1 MRAVRDEVAPMSAR
15 VQGQCPMGCGDTLWM
30 SCEAHGYPAEVTSTM
45 LVLVREGEQRRHE
58 RGDG

>member
-1 MRAVRDEVAPMSAR
+1 MTAPALLSAR
-15 VQGQCPMGCGDTLWM
+15 AADSV
-30 SCEAHGYPAEVTSTM
+30 SEAHGYPAEVTSTM